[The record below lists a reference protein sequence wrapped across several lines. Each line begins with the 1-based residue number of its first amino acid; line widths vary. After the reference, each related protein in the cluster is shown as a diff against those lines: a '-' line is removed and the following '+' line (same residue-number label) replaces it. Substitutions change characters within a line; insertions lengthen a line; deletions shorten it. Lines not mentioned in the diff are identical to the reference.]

1 MFAKQID
8 DQPKQ
13 VPRRLEKSLL
23 ASGMRQLPG
32 LRIEVVPTACST
44 SRLTPA
50 ARQITTAARWLEKSL
65 LASGMRQLPGP
76 RTEVGK

>member
-1 MFAKQID
+1 MFAEQID

-32 LRIEVVPTACST
+32 LRIEVVPTVCST
-44 SRLTPA
+44 SRLTPNHV
-50 ARQITTAARWLEKSL
+50 RHGVCVW
-65 LASGMRQLPGP
+65 SG
-76 RTEVGK
+76 E